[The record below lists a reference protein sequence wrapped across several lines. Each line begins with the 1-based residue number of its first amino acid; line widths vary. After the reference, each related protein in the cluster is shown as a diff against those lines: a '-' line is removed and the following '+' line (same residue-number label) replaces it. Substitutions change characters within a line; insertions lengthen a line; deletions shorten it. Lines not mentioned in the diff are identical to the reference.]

1 MGRDQH
7 AVGVWSSHTPC
18 LLLKTD
24 TMVLS
29 SPTRLNTSSLQT
41 WSDQQMFKTFLQ
53 SHISLLC
60 RLRRSSFFNV
70 HDSAP
75 DEREL
80 QMTLFIIHFF
90 RKLRR
95 FILETLYA
103 TQWTVNWIAVLEK
116 PHKATYIRAFNHY
129 PFLFKTFF
137 VILFLFV
144 CLLTLEAGINN
155 SVIVGNKSEY
165 LAYLNNWIK
174 PIRSDSDWKLCWRAS
189 RDGWDKSRFHSLCD
203 KKGPTITIVK
213 VGKYIFGGY
222 TSLSW
227 SEYLSLL

>member
-1 MGRDQH
+1 
-7 AVGVWSSHTPC
+7 
-18 LLLKTD
+18 
-24 TMVLS
+24 MVLS

-70 HDSAP
+70 HDWAP

-90 RKLRR
+90 RKVAQIHSGNTLCHSVNGELNCR
-95 FILETLYA
+95 FGKASQSYLYSCI
-103 TQWTVNWIAVLEK
+103 QPLSVFIQN
-116 PHKATYIRAFNHY
+116 
-129 PFLFKTFF
+129 FF
-137 VILFLFV
+137 CDIVFVCLFV